1 MKVQRLN
8 AAQHPMEISSHQL
21 LPPPPPLREGLDHA
35 ASVGERPP
43 FNNLSMWV
51 RLGSDSYRLLFQN
64 KRPSDRE
71 RHTLHST
78 GLKPPCVRGAGRGFQ
93 LRLPGASAPYTLQ
106 CATRRPSQKTQS
118 GPRLGMHTIKPNTRN
133 V

>member
-78 GLKPPCVRGAGRGFQ
+78 GLKPPA
-93 LRLPGASAPYTLQ
+93 
-106 CATRRPSQKTQS
+106 
-118 GPRLGMHTIKPNTRN
+118 
-133 V
+133 